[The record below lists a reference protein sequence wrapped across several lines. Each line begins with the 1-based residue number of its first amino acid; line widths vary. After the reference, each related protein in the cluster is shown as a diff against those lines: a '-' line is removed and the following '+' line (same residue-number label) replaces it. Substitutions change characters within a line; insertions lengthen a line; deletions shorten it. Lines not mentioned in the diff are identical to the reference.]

1 MVFDSNST
9 GMRIKNYRN
18 LKRLSQE
25 KLAELTDVSQE
36 HISKIESGLKVPSL
50 ELLISIA
57 NALDVSSDDLL
68 SDNLSTR
75 YSEFDKEYHEIFSD
89 CTSDERSILI
99 RTLKF
104 LKALLSEY
112 GI

>member
-1 MVFDSNST
+1 
-9 GMRIKNYRN
+9 MRIRHYRN

-25 KLAELTDVSQE
+25 KLAELTGVSQE
-36 HISKIESGLKVPSL
+36 HIAKIEAGVNVPSL

-68 SDNLSTR
+68 SDNLSAR

-99 RTLKF
+99 RTLRF